1 MIINVKIYKKRISLK
16 NFEAFFQ
23 LAEVLFT
30 REIKKETE
38 ILKKKSEENYNCFI
52 YELIPYTEEILIEKQ
67 NIIIGIINSGKNDCI
82 KEIEQDLNNVEGVLG
97 RYDYNLERA
106 FSNLKER
113 LEKMKKNCSYA
124 KRSRKTM

>member
-1 MIINVKIYKKRISLK
+1 MKIYKKRISLK

-97 RYDYNLERA
+97 RYDYNLERV
-106 FSNLKER
+106 FF
-113 LEKMKKNCSYA
+113 
-124 KRSRKTM
+124 

>member
-1 MIINVKIYKKRISLK
+1 MKIYKKRISLK